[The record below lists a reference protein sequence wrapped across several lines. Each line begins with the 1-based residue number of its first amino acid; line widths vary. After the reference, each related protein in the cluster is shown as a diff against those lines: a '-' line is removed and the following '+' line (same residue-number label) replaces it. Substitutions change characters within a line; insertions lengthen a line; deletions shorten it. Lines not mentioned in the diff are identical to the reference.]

1 MISNQFSFPQEF
13 SETPYKFNYT
23 VLHRGYCLN
32 STCSHIPPG
41 SMPEVFEDCLKSNM
55 RTKYGLEAK
64 LMKLDYCTTEPERP
78 MNVDTFDIVFGAIT
92 LILICANMTGTAY
105 DLFRNPDVKR
115 KLFVYLF

>member
-1 MISNQFSFPQEF
+1 
-13 SETPYKFNYT
+13 
-23 VLHRGYCLN
+23 
-32 STCSHIPPG
+32 
-41 SMPEVFEDCLKSNM
+41 M

-78 MNVDTFDIVFGAIT
+78 MNVDTFDIIFGAIT

-115 KLFVYLF
+115 KLFVLF